1 MRRPYYTAFFIFG
14 VIAILAIGALLVG
27 ILLSL
32 QGPIEF
38 QNAVIRGTVV
48 VLLLF
53 LGVLIF
59 RYIGLLWL
67 AYLQH
72 MEDGIQRADDKDTQ
86 SFRPPVSIIV
96 PALNEG
102 KVIQAALRS
111 LVRLDYPR
119 YEIIVVDDGSTDD
132 TFEKASELRG
142 EFGGRSVRVVRKANG
157 GKASALNLGI
167 SLARYPFVLCMD
179 GDSALSA
186 DTLEVAIGH
195 FRDPAV
201 GAVAGNVKVANRGN
215 LWTRLQALEYI
226 QGLNMPRRAQGFMRA
241 VNIIP
246 GPIGV
251 FRRELLLQVGGYDTD
266 TFAED
271 ADLTLKI
278 LTAGWRIVYED
289 RAIAYTEAP
298 ETLGALIKQRYRW
311 TRGVLQAIAKHSDV
325 LWNLRGDRAVWLS
338 LAMMLFEAMIWP
350 FMNLVAN
357 LFFVL
362 LALAYGASVYV
373 VAWWTLLTLMDLAA
387 ALHTVALEEEDLKLV
402 PLAVIYRFF
411 FILLIDMVKLFS
423 SIEEAFRLEMS
434 WGKLERTGGI

>member
-1 MRRPYYTAFFIFG
+1 VRRPYYTLFFIFG
-14 VIAILAIGALLVG
+14 VLAILAIGALLVG

-32 QGPIEF
+32 QGPVEI

-59 RYIGLLWL
+59 RYISLLWL

-72 MEDGIQRADDKDTQ
+72 MEDGIQRAEGTDTQ
-86 SFRPPVSIIV
+86 PFRPPVSIIV

-111 LVRLDYPR
+111 LIRLDYPR

-132 TFEKASELRG
+132 TFQKASELRG

-179 GDSALSA
+179 GDSALSS

-298 ETLGALIKQRYRW
+298 QTLGALIKQRYRW